1 MAMSVLELLNNI
13 IDMSMGPLNFD
24 HMHLKCTLIL
34 HSTFWLIVL
43 QSNTD
48 IWKIPNIPITSKK
61 ADFHKVFKLEL
72 DFLVTAPCTDTFL

>member
-13 IDMSMGPLNFD
+13 IYMSMGPLNFH

-34 HSTFWLIVL
+34 HFWLIVL

-48 IWKIPNIPITSKK
+48 FDISKITNIPISSKK
-61 ADFHKVFKLEL
+61 TEFHKVFKLQL
-72 DFLVTAPCTDTFL
+72 DFLETAPCTDTIL